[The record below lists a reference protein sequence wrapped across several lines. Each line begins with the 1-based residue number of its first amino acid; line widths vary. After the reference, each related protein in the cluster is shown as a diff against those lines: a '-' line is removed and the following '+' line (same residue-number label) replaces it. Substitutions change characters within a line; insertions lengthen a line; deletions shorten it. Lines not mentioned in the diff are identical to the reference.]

1 MSTAKSKM
9 PFHSV
14 KRVQFGILSPDEI
27 RRMSVTEEGIRFTET
42 FENGK
47 PKGGGLMDPRQGAI
61 DDKSRCQTCDGQLPE
76 CPGHFGHINL
86 AKPVFHIGF
95 LAKTIKIL
103 RCVCFFCSKLLISP
117 NDPNIRKI
125 LTETEDQPG
134 RRLTL
139 IHDLCVTKRKCGDNS
154 KELYGCGQCQP
165 NFKRSGLDINV
176 EFKQIGKEDEG
187 PLAAE
192 RVHGIFKNITDE
204 VSLILGMDPKSSRP
218 EWMILTVLPVP
229 PLTVRPNVKSKNSS
243 ITKRDDLTKILSKIV
258 TTNNKLLS
266 DEIATEADDVRELQ
280 FHISLLIDNNPLG
293 VFSNLNL
300 EESLKNA
307 LSLKSIKERFKGQN
321 GRLRCNLLGKSV
333 NFTARS
339 IITPDPN
346 LRIDQIGIPQSVAKN
361 LTFPEIVTPHN
372 IKKLQKLVKNG
383 DEKYPGAKYIVTDK
397 GKVIDLKSIGKD
409 CEIKCGYRV
418 ERHICDNDL
427 VVCSR
432 QPSSHKLNMMGYR
445 VKVLPGSTFRL
456 NVSCASAYDDH
467 FNSDEINLH
476 VPQSYKT
483 RAEVENLRMISGEV
497 VTKQANKSVIS
508 IVEDALLGAFKI
520 TQKDVF
526 IEKSDFMN
534 LLMFVS
540 NWDGIIPQPCILKPK
555 PLWSGNQ
562 VVSLLI
568 PKNLNYVQGTFSSD
582 DEDSDFEDESTF
594 PEEDTVTIKKGEII
608 TGCLSEDTL
617 GCVHNSL
624 PYVCR
629 MNFGHQVCM
638 RFCQDLQNVMNNWL
652 LIEGHSVGIGDT
664 IANPSSYLR
673 VQEIIEQTKE
683 NVIDIIIQAHCV
695 EIDRNTFN
703 LKSYETSISANEK
716 IHTALRKYLPKPNNL
731 IIMVK
736 AGSAGKDEELRKII
750 GCKGQ
755 QTVEGE
761 RIPFGFC
768 KRTLPH
774 FIKDDYGPE
783 SRGFVDN
790 SHLSGFTP
798 SEFYFHAMEGRDF
811 LIDSY
816 KKSEDVGRMQRN
828 LVKAME
834 SIMVNYDGTVR
845 NAQNQLL
852 QIYYGNK
859 GFHDEVLVNSEETAI
874 EHNSE
879 EFEKEFK
886 FDLTNERVR
895 DKFNENIYRDMMNS
909 KELISELKKEFE
921 QLCEDKAVF
930 EDRRFNFQVPLPF
943 NLEQMIYD
951 AQNDFQTKNVPC
963 DLNPLRVI
971 QGVRDLLEKCVIV
984 KGDDKISREINK
996 NTHFPFRY
1004 IMRLKLCTK
1013 AVFEKYQLSS
1023 QAFEWLISEIEN
1035 RFHQAI
1041 VPPGEMVG
1049 VLAAQTICNSLS
1061 HMPYNTFHHTGAT
1074 KCFEVYQ
1081 KYLQGVTRIKEII
1094 NCSKMPKYPSL
1105 TIYLKPEI
1113 SGDVDVAKSVL
1124 SRIEHTT
1131 LKNLLLSSA
1140 IYYDPDINNTVIP
1153 EDQEFVNV
1161 YQEVLELDP
1170 SSLSPWLLRFE
1181 LDRNK
1186 MLPKEIKM
1194 ENIANKLYSIFG
1206 ENLNVMFNDDSA
1218 EHLILRIR
1226 IVNGD
1231 DDEIECEDDVFLR
1244 RIESFILNDIAIHGH
1259 EMIKKV
1265 HLDMSEQS
1273 VTNYN
1278 KESQMIETRANHRL
1292 KTEGTNLM
1300 KVLVDKDVD
1309 SKKTISNDIHEI
1321 FNVLGIEA
1329 ARKSIEKEMTKVFEN
1344 YSYHRKQEHFILLS
1358 EVMTANGHLT
1368 SIDNHGFDKEDLGAF
1383 LRWSAKEN
1391 EDVLF
1396 DAACHGEVDPLKDV
1410 TGKNILGQLPRIGT
1424 GCFDL
1429 LLDNKTLLRGKDAR

>member
-1 MSTAKSKM
+1 MSTLKSKM
-9 PFHSV
+9 LFNSV
-14 KRVQFGILSPDEI
+14 KRVQFEILSPDEI

-47 PKGGGLMDPRQGAI
+47 PKQGGLMDPRQGAI
-61 DDKSRCQTCDGQLPE
+61 DEKSRCLTCDGQLPE

-95 LAKTIKIL
+95 LPKTIKIL

-117 NDPNIRKI
+117 NDPTIKKI
-125 LTETEDQPG
+125 FTETEDQPG

-165 NFKRSGLDINV
+165 NFRRSGLDLHV
-176 EFKQIGKEDEG
+176 KFTQTGKEEEV
-187 PLAAE
+187 PLTAE

-204 VSLILGMDPKSSRP
+204 VSLILGMDPKTSRP

-229 PLTVRPNVKSKNSS
+229 PLSVRPNVKSKNSS
-243 ITKRDDLTKILSKIV
+243 VTKQDDLTTILSNIVKI
-258 TTNNKLLS
+258 N
-266 DEIATEADDVRELQ
+266 Q
-280 FHISLLIDNNPLG
+280 LLIDKNDNNPENVKQLH
-293 VFSNLNL
+293 FHTALLIKKDLPELSSELNF
-300 EESLKNA
+300 EENFKQKKPLK
-307 LSLKSIKERFKGQN
+307 LKECFKGKK
-321 GRLRCNLLGKSV
+321 GRLRGNLLCKSV

-339 IITPDPN
+339 VITPDPN
-346 LRIDQIGIPQSVAKN
+346 LRIDQIGIPQTVAKN
-361 LTFPEIVTPHN
+361 LTFPEIVTPLN
-372 IKKLQKLVKNG
+372 IEKLQKLVKKG
-383 DEKYPGAKYIVTDK
+383 DKSYPGAKYVVTDK
-397 GKVIDLKSIGKD
+397 GEIIDLKGNEEDSK
-409 CEIKCGYRV
+409 IKCGYKV
-418 ERHICDNDL
+418 GRHICDNDL
-427 VVCSR
+427 VVCS
-432 QPSSHKLNMMGYR
+432 HKFDMKGYR
-445 VKVLPGSTFRL
+445 VKVLPWSTFRL
-456 NVSCASAYDDH
+456 NVSSASAHDIL

-476 VPQSYKT
+476 VPQSYET
-483 RAEVENLRMISGEV
+483 IAEVENLDMIAGQV
-497 VTKQANKSVIS
+497 KTPKTMKSIIGV
-508 IVEDALLGAFKI
+508 VEDALLGAFKI

-540 NWDGIIPQPCILKPK
+540 NWNGVIPQPCILKPK
-555 PLWSGNQ
+555 PLWSGKQ

-568 PKNLNYVQGTFSSD
+568 PKNLIYDESEFSAN
-582 DEDSDFEDESTF
+582 FEDDF
-594 PEEDTVTIKKGEII
+594 IMIKKGEII
-608 TGCLSEDTL
+608 TGTLCRNTVGCLR
-617 GCVHNSL
+617 NSI
-624 PYVCR
+624 PYYCM
-629 MNFGHQVCM
+629 MNFGHQVCV
-638 RFCQDLQNVMNNWL
+638 RFCHDLQNVINNWL
-652 LIEGHSVGIGDT
+652 LLEGHSVGIGDT
-664 IANPSSYLR
+664 IANPESYLAI
-673 VQEIIEQTKE
+673 QELMRGASFELFRIMKDACFSDM
-683 NVIDIIIQAHCV
+683 NWND
-695 EIDRNTFN
+695 FN
-703 LKSYETSISANEK
+703 LDSYE
-716 IHTALRKYLPKPNNL
+716 ALIILNKHIRNALVKFLPKTNNFL
-731 IIMVK
+731 IMAK
-736 AGSAGKDEELRKII
+736 AESDEKYKELAKII

-755 QTVEGE
+755 QTVKGE

-774 FIKDDYGPE
+774 FRNEDYTPK
-783 SRGFVDN
+783 SRGFIQN

-798 SEFYFHAMEGRDF
+798 SDFYFHAMEGRDF

-816 KKSEDVGRMQRN
+816 KKSKDAEHIQRN

-834 SIMVNYDGTVR
+834 SVMIHYDGTVR
-845 NAQNQLL
+845 NAGNQLL
-852 QIYYGNK
+852 EINYSYNC
-859 GFHDEVLVNSEETAI
+859 FYDEVPLYNTESSVTLN
-874 EHNSE
+874 NE

-895 DKFNENIYRDMMNS
+895 DKFNKNIYLDVINS
-909 KELISELKKEFE
+909 EELISELQKEFD
-921 QLCEDKAVF
+921 QLCVDKAVF
-930 EDRRFNFQVPLPF
+930 RSIIPTLICPLPF
-943 NLEQMIYD
+943 NLEQMIYV

-984 KGDDKISREINK
+984 NRDDNISREINE
-996 NTHFPFRY
+996 NTHFIFRY
-1004 IMRLKLCTK
+1004 IVRLRLCTK

-1049 VLAAQTICNSLS
+1049 VLAAQSICESLS
-1061 HMPYNTFHHTGAT
+1061 HMTYHTINHTAT
-1074 KCFEVYQ
+1074 AWFK
-1081 KYLQGVTRIKEII
+1081 KKQGVSRLKEII

-1105 TIYLKPEI
+1105 KIHLKPEI
-1113 SGDVDVAKSVL
+1113 RTIDKAVYAVA

-1131 LKNLLLSSA
+1131 LKNLILSSA

-1161 YQEVLELDP
+1161 FQEVDDLDP

-1181 LDRNK
+1181 LDRRK
-1186 MLPKEIKM
+1186 MLRKRIKM
-1194 ENIANKLYSIFG
+1194 ENIAGKLHSIFG
-1206 ENLNVMFNDDSA
+1206 DDLNVMFNDDSA

-1231 DDEIECEDDVFLR
+1231 DDIEDKFEESKKTSDEIECEDDVFLKG
-1244 RIESFILNDIAIHGH
+1244 IESFILNDITIHGI
-1259 EMIKKV
+1259 EMIHKV
-1265 HLDMSEQS
+1265 GIKRGERHQ
-1273 VTNYN
+1273 
-1278 KESQMIETRANHRL
+1278 KL
-1292 KTEGTNLM
+1292 KTNGTNLV
-1300 KVLVDKDVD
+1300 KVLIDKDVD
-1309 SKKTISNDIHEI
+1309 SRKTISNDIHEI

-1329 ARKSIEKEMTKVFEN
+1329 ARKSIENEMFDVFIYYE
-1344 YSYHRKQEHFILLS
+1344 YHRKRQHFILLG

-1368 SIDNHGFDKEDLGAF
+1368 SISNHGFDREDLGAF

-1429 LLDNKTLLRGKDAR
+1429 LLDNKTLLGGKDA

>member
-42 FENGK
+42 LENGK
-47 PKGGGLMDPRQGAI
+47 PKQGGLMDPRQGAI
-61 DDKSRCQTCDGQLPE
+61 NEKSRCQTCDGQLPE

-117 NDPNIRKI
+117 SDPNIRKI
-125 LTETEDQPG
+125 FTETEDQPG

-154 KELYGCGQCQP
+154 KELYGCGQYQP
-165 NFKRSGLDINV
+165 NFKTSGLDLHV
-176 EFKQIGKEDEG
+176 KFTQTGKEEEV
-187 PLAAE
+187 PLTAE

-204 VSLILGMDPKSSRP
+204 VSLILGMDPKTSRP

-229 PLTVRPNVKSKNSS
+229 PLSVRPNVKSKNSS
-243 ITKRDDLTKILSKIV
+243 VTKQDDLTTILSNIVKINQLLIDKND
-258 TTNNKLLS
+258 NNPENVKL
-266 DEIATEADDVRELQ
+266 LQ
-280 FHISLLIDNNPLG
+280 FHTALLINKDLPELSSELNPER
-293 VFSNLNL
+293 NL
-300 EESLKNA
+300 KKKKP
-307 LSLKSIKERFKGQN
+307 LKSLTERFKGQK
-321 GRLRCNLLGKSV
+321 GRLRGNLLGKSV

-346 LRIDQIGIPQSVAKN
+346 LRIDQIGIPPSVAKN
-361 LTFPEIVTPHN
+361 LTFPEIVTPIN
-372 IKKLQKLVKNG
+372 IEKLQKIVKKG
-383 DEKYPGAKYIVTDK
+383 DKSYPGAKYIVTDK
-397 GKVIDLKSIGKD
+397 GEIVDLKSNKED

-427 VVCSR
+427 VVCSE
-432 QPSSHKLNMMGYR
+432 KFNMKGYR
-445 VKVLPGSTFRL
+445 VKVLPWSTFRL
-456 NVSCASAYDDH
+456 NVSSASAH
-467 FNSDEINLH
+467 NALFNSDEINLH
-476 VPQSYKT
+476 VPQSYET
-483 RAEVENLRMISGEV
+483 IAEVENLDMIAGQV
-497 VTKQANKSVIS
+497 KTPKTMKSIIGV
-508 IVEDALLGAFKI
+508 VEDALLGAFKI

-540 NWDGIIPQPCILKPK
+540 NWNGVIPQPCILKPK
-555 PLWSGNQ
+555 PLWSGKQ
-562 VVSLLI
+562 IVSLLI
-568 PKNLNYVQGTFSSD
+568 PKNFNY
-582 DEDSDFEDESTF
+582 DEHDAMEKDEGINYFLEESTF
-594 PEEDTVTIKKGEII
+594 PEDAFLLIKKGQLL
-608 TGCLSEDTL
+608 TGVFRRYTIALKYDSI
-617 GCVHNSL
+617 
-624 PYVCR
+624 PYCCM
-629 MNFGHQVCM
+629 MNFGHEVCV
-638 RFCQDLQNVMNNWL
+638 RFCQDLQKVTNNWL
-652 LIEGHSVGIGDT
+652 LLEGHSVSVGDT
-664 IANPSSYLR
+664 IANPKSYR
-673 VQEIIEQTKE
+673 EIQKIIKKAKDDVNEMMEQFYYS
-683 NVIDIIIQAHCV
+683 
-695 EIDRNTFN
+695 EIDWSSFH
-703 LKSYETSISANEK
+703 LQSFETLLSINK
-716 IHTALRKYLPKPNNL
+716 PIRLALIEHLPKKNNFL
-731 IIMVK
+731 IMAK
-736 AGSAGKDEELRKII
+736 AGSAGNYKELAKIF
-750 GCKGQ
+750 GCQGQ
-755 QTVEGE
+755 QTVQGK
-761 RIPFGFC
+761 RVPFGFC

-774 FIKDDYGPE
+774 FVKDDYGPE

-834 SIMVNYDGTVR
+834 SVMIHYDGTVR
-845 NAQNQLL
+845 NAGNQLL
-852 QIYYGNK
+852 EIDY
-859 GFHDEVLVNSEETAI
+859 GFHNEVIVDKNEYSVLLKN
-874 EHNSE
+874 E

-909 KELISELKKEFE
+909 EELISELKKEFD

-930 EDRRFNFQVPLPF
+930 RDRWSYYHVTLPF
-943 NLEQMIYD
+943 NLEQMIYV
-951 AQNDFQTKNVPC
+951 AQNNFHTKNVPC
-963 DLNPLRVI
+963 DLNPLMVI

-984 KGDDKISREINK
+984 NRDDKFIRKINK
-996 NTHFPFRY
+996 NTFFLFRY
-1004 IMRLKLCTK
+1004 IVRLKLCTK
-1013 AVFEKYQLSS
+1013 AVCEKYQLSS
-1023 QAFEWLISEIEN
+1023 QAFEWLIREIEN
-1035 RFHQAI
+1035 RFHQALA
-1041 VPPGEMVG
+1041 PPGEMVG
-1049 VLAAQTICNSLS
+1049 VLAAQSICDSLPY
-1061 HMPYNTFHHTGAT
+1061 MRYNTIVHYRTSEFRKIH
-1074 KCFEVYQ
+1074 
-1081 KYLQGVTRIKEII
+1081 GVTRLKEII
-1094 NCSKMPKYPSL
+1094 SCSKVLKYPSL
-1105 TIYLKPEI
+1105 EIHLKLENL
-1113 SGDVDVAKSVL
+1113 SNAEVFLAAL

-1131 LKNLLLSSA
+1131 LNNLLLSSA

-1161 YQEVLELDP
+1161 FEEVDDLDP

-1186 MLPKEIKM
+1186 MLRKRIKM
-1194 ENIANKLYSIFG
+1194 ENIAGKLHSIFG
-1206 ENLNVMFNDDSA
+1206 DDLNVMFNDDSA

-1231 DDEIECEDDVFLR
+1231 DELDDKFEESRKTTDEVECEDDVFLKG
-1244 RIESFILNDIAIHGH
+1244 IESFILNDISIHGH
-1259 EMIKKV
+1259 EKINKV
-1265 HLDMSEQS
+1265 NIHEEFFEL
-1273 VTNYN
+1273 
-1278 KESQMIETRANHRL
+1278 R
-1292 KTEGTNLM
+1292 TEGTNLM
-1300 KVLVDKDVD
+1300 KVLIDKDVD

-1329 ARKSIEKEMTKVFEN
+1329 ARKSIENEMSEVLPYYED
-1344 YSYHRKQEHFILLS
+1344 YRKRQHFILLS
-1358 EVMTANGHLT
+1358 EIMTAYGHLT
-1368 SIDNHGFDKEDLGAF
+1368 PISHHGFDREDIGAF

-1396 DAACHGEVDPLKDV
+1396 DAACHGVVDPLKDV

-1429 LLDNKTLLRGKDAR
+1429 LLDNKSLQRETDAQ